1 MVPRERDIAKT
12 ITGRRLRRTG
22 TAALAAAV
30 AVALAALAAGCGGSS
45 GQGVAKVPS
54 TQSTDNSTSS
64 SGASGKPNPNAMA
77 LSACM
82 RKNGV
87 PNFPD
92 PDSSG
97 HIKLTSGR
105 SANGQTTGVDDNS
118 PEFRKAQQAC
128 QKLLPSGKPS
138 RQQQQKEQQS
148 MLKLAQCMRAHGVPK
163 YPDPRVNPNGGSE
176 MTMGEDV
183 NPNSPQFKAAQATCQ
198 KLVPNS
204 PLSVG
209 PDDGQ

>member
-1 MVPRERDIAKT
+1 VTVSSDRDIAKT
-12 ITGRRLRRTG
+12 ITGRRLPRAG
-22 TAALAAAV
+22 AVALAPAAAV
-30 AVALAALAAGCGGSS
+30 ALALLASGCGSSPSGGVATVPSAKSTGSS
-45 GQGVAKVPS
+45 K
-54 TQSTDNSTSS
+54 SS
-64 SGASGKPNPNAMA
+64 SGASGKPDAA
-77 LSACM
+77 AYSACM
-82 RKNGV
+82 RRNGV

-105 SANGQTTGVDDNS
+105 SANGQTTGVDVNS
-118 PEFRKAQQAC
+118 PGFKKAQQAC
-128 QKLLPSGKPS
+128 QKLQPKGGKPS
-138 RQQQQKEQQS
+138 RQQEQKEQQA

-163 YPDPRVNPNGGSE
+163 YPDPKVNPNGGSE

-209 PDDGQ
+209 PDAG